1 MLDESCVQSI
11 HEGKVGTFDDLIDCV
26 HAPTFF
32 RGCLMMVKLRRTHVN
47 YLLSAA
53 LIKANFSI
61 GFIVLSARR
70 DATDAL
76 D

>member
-1 MLDESCVQSI
+1 
-11 HEGKVGTFDDLIDCV
+11 
-26 HAPTFF
+26 
-32 RGCLMMVKLRRTHVN
+32 VN